1 MLRFVFLTGIT
12 KFSQLSIFSELNNI
26 TNVSMDTEYAGIC
39 GITKEELVTEMH
51 EDIQQMADVLGLSY
65 DKTLEKLKE
74 NYDGYHFSKKSP
86 DVFNPYSLLNCFSKK
101 ELGAFWF
108 SSGTPTYLINMLR
121 QFGVLPTEIAPT
133 EAVSSSFNAPTENM
147 KTITPLLYQSG
158 YCLLYTSPS
167 PRDCS

>member
-74 NYDGYHFSKKSP
+74 NYDGYHSLGLLLT
-86 DVFNPYSLLNCFSKK
+86 YSIHIACSLAFQSERLIPIGLAQALL
-101 ELGAFWF
+101 
-108 SSGTPTYLINMLR
+108 LISL
-121 QFGVLPTEIAPT
+121 I
-133 EAVSSSFNAPTENM
+133 
-147 KTITPLLYQSG
+147 
-158 YCLLYTSPS
+158 
-167 PRDCS
+167 